1 MGRSYRLGESRGRA
15 EVEGIILA
23 ALTLHQ
29 PIPGK
34 FCPSVTKSGT
44 VSAPQM
50 TPYTYSAWNKM
61 DVIGL
66 EVSIYF
72 IGIFM
77 WQRVIA
83 GWQGTDRGV
92 RIYGEDMRDCFRDG
106 G

>member
-1 MGRSYRLGESRGRA
+1 MGGSYILGESRGQT

-29 PIPGK
+29 IIPGI

-44 VSAPQM
+44 MSVPQM

-61 DVIGL
+61 DVVGL

-77 WQRVIA
+77 WHRVIA

-92 RIYGEDMRDCFRDG
+92 RV
-106 G
+106 

>member
-1 MGRSYRLGESRGRA
+1 M
-15 EVEGIILA
+15 EGIILA
-23 ALTLHQ
+23 ALTPHQ
-29 PIPGK
+29 IIPGK

-44 VSAPQM
+44 VNVPQM
-50 TPYTYSAWNKM
+50 TPYTYSAWNNM

-83 GWQGTDRGV
+83 GWQGTDRRV
-92 RIYGEDMRDCFRDG
+92 KI
-106 G
+106 